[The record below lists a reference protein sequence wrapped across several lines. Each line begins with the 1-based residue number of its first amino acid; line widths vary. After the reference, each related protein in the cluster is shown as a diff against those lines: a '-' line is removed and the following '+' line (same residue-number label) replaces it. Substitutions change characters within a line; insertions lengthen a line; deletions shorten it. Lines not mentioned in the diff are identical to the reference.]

1 MNPRLLLSIFLLLTN
16 IGWQKAMA
24 QQTLTDSL
32 RNRAHQEVLDS
43 LRREN
48 VGVALSKAISISGYL
63 EVYFSYDFAKPKNH
77 LRQPFAY
84 SHNRHN
90 QFNVNLGVV
99 KLALNKERVRANI
112 ALMLGT
118 YSSDNLA
125 DEPSVLKNIYEAN
138 VGLRLARRH
147 AIWLDAGVMPSHIG
161 FESAIGKDCWN
172 VTRSILADNT
182 PYYETGVR
190 LSYTSANE
198 KWYISGLLV
207 NSWQRI
213 YRPDGSNFPAF
224 GHQLTFHPNSNIT
237 VNSSSFFGF
246 MGKSGSGV
254 WRLFH
259 NAYVQAQL
267 HEKVGLIAGFDIGA
281 QQKKNGSSNYSLWY
295 TPIAILRITPLKQ
308 LALAARAEY
317 YSDAQG
323 VMIAYATPHG
333 FQTWGYSINIDY
345 QIWKNVLWRLEA
357 RGFTSRDAVFQLQE
371 KPSANNYFITT
382 ALAVWI

>member
-1 MNPRLLLSIFLLLTN
+1 
-16 IGWQKAMA
+16 MA

-246 MGKSGSGV
+246 MGKSRSGV